1 MLLTIMSLTYMLKKG
16 NTGRVENIDV
26 EDEKEKIAF
35 RWTIQE
41 KFFKG
46 SRIWTG
52 SWDLRRGKKGQGEL
66 RKCVWERGD

>member
-1 MLLTIMSLTYMLKKG
+1 MNLNSLDGWTSMLLTMMSLTYMLKKG

-46 SRIWTG
+46 SRI
-52 SWDLRRGKKGQGEL
+52 
-66 RKCVWERGD
+66 